1 MSLVTM
7 VVAVRTRASYMT
19 PLSRL
24 RVSTPT
30 AAAASRRD
38 RSPSGGTCCGIID
51 GMKLLPCLLIAVG
64 GFASIATSRPSG
76 WSMSANGNLPPL
88 VLDGQTS
95 VARYLIHTELH
106 GPEPFDGLDGT
117 LEVNVVVR
125 ARVMSSA
132 SATIEVH
139 SLTHP
144 DEAPTTMTTGVN
156 DTFSHYLAIQSFLAC
171 TTDPCSEDYEVV
183 VQCKPAAGLPQIDV
197 SGNISSFVTGMPQ
210 QAPPGTAVG
219 ATVMA
224 EP

>member
-1 MSLVTM
+1 
-7 VVAVRTRASYMT
+7 
-19 PLSRL
+19 
-24 RVSTPT
+24 
-30 AAAASRRD
+30 
-38 RSPSGGTCCGIID
+38 
-51 GMKLLPCLLIAVG
+51 MKLLPCFVIAVG
-64 GFASIATSRPSG
+64 GFASIATSKVSG
-76 WSMSANGNLPPL
+76 WSMSANRNLPPL
-88 VLDGQTS
+88 VLNSQTS
-95 VARYLIHTELH
+95 LGRYLIHTELH

-125 ARVMSSA
+125 AREMSSA
-132 SATIEVH
+132 RANIEVH

-183 VQCKPAAGLPQIDV
+183 VQCEPADSLPQIDV
-197 SGNISSFVTGMPQ
+197 RGDISSFVTGMPQ
-210 QAPPGTAVG
+210 QAPPGTAVD